1 MRRSIPAA
9 LGLAILVP
17 GAAGAAVLSAT
28 FSFTVTEIRGF
39 VPAGAPAV
47 GETLDATF
55 GFDTEVTALA
65 GGRYQNG
72 FVSIIGFGASVSG
85 SSEFA
90 DDLPIGDTACCFD
103 RAIIRGNIPA
113 AAGAASVVLID
124 EDGEVLGGPGLPS
137 AFDFSL
143 IDAATLSIGLFEGAT
158 DITATYARPEMP
170 GGGGPDMPAI
180 PLPASLPL
188 LAAGLGLLA
197 RVRQG
202 QA

>member
-9 LGLAILVP
+9 LGLAILAP
-17 GAAGAAVLSAT
+17 GAASAAVLSAT
-28 FSFTVTEIRGF
+28 FEFTVTEIRGL
-39 VPAGAPAV
+39 VPSGALAV

-72 FVSIIGFGASVSG
+72 FVSVSGFGASVSG
-85 SSEFA
+85 SSEFSN
-90 DDLPIGDTACCFD
+90 DLGSDFSCCFD

-158 DITATYARPEMP
+158 DIIATYSRPEMP